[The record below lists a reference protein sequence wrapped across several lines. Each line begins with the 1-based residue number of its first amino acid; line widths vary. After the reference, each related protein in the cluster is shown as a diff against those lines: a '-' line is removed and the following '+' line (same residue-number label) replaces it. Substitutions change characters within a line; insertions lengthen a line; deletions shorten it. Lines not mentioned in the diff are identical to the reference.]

1 MAQCLLTQRERG
13 EFAAQ
18 NALFDQ
24 GLHVLGELPVVV
36 LAAFQNAHAVAD
48 GDQRVGREIVER
60 ADFVGVARGEIPVH
74 AAERQVVTKPLDVA
88 AQRLD
93 DGAVFGLF
101 RNFLRGAPKALE
113 HFFAP
118 AVREGG
124 QHLRRGQDGQGFD
137 VLRAALGRHVEF
149 AHRVD
154 LVVEKLDAHGRAQR
168 RPDVENAAAQREL
181 ADALDRFRARVAAF
195 DKLFRECVQVKAVAE
210 RNVRH
215 RAAQRVGRERSLHQT
230 IDRRDQDWRFS
241 GGKAAQRADA
251 LLLPAVGGEHAV
263 AQLPFAREQQA
274 HVLAEQL
281 VQVARHAVCLVFVRA
296 DDQKRALCL
305 VPHGSGELRAVHTRK
320 ARHGDGRCARVE
332 REQQLAHLGKR
343 CERFI
348 EFVHSLHH
356 AVSLL
361 PQRAKGQIR
370 RSRGGSCPWLSI
382 ILLYRLLAK
391 SLCRF
396 FKFWRQKAFSRC
408 NGSVRRSRRR

>member
-1 MAQCLLTQRERG
+1 M
-13 EFAAQ
+13 
-18 NALFDQ
+18 
-24 GLHVLGELPVVV
+24 
-36 LAAFQNAHAVAD
+36 
-48 GDQRVGREIVER
+48 
-60 ADFVGVARGEIPVH
+60 
-74 AAERQVVTKPLDVA
+74 
-88 AQRLD
+88 D

-101 RNFLRGAPKALE
+101 RDLLRGAPKALE
-113 HFFAP
+113 HFFAS

-181 ADALDRFRARVAAF
+181 ADALDGFRARVAAF
-195 DKLFRECVQVKAVAE
+195 DKLFRKRAQIKAVAE

-230 IDRRDQDWRFS
+230 VNRRDQDRRFS

-274 HVLAEQL
+274 HILAEQL

-296 DDQKRALCL
+296 D
-305 VPHGSGELRAVHTRK
+305 E
-320 ARHGDGRCARVE
+320 
-332 REQQLAHLGKR
+332 
-343 CERFI
+343 
-348 EFVHSLHH
+348 
-356 AVSLL
+356 
-361 PQRAKGQIR
+361 
-370 RSRGGSCPWLSI
+370 
-382 ILLYRLLAK
+382 
-391 SLCRF
+391 
-396 FKFWRQKAFSRC
+396 
-408 NGSVRRSRRR
+408 